1 MFGFVFTVTAAGD
14 GTKKITGQKDA
25 AEMVLIPA
33 GRFEIGDT
41 KNELE
46 PRLFWIERSRPVHTV
61 TLGSL
66 YMDGHEVTVGQFK
79 RFIQQSGYSYEGNS
93 DRVAEYSPGDEYP
106 MMMGSWDDATAY
118 AQWAGKKLPTEA
130 EWEHAAR
137 GGLVS
142 KRYL

>member
-1 MFGFVFTVTAAGD
+1 
-14 GTKKITGQKDA
+14 
-25 AEMVLIPA
+25 
-33 GRFEIGDT
+33 
-41 KNELE
+41 
-46 PRLFWIERSRPVHTV
+46 
-61 TLGSL
+61 
-66 YMDGHEVTVGQFK
+66 MDVHEVTVGQFK

>member
-1 MFGFVFTVTAAGD
+1 M
-14 GTKKITGQKDA
+14 
-25 AEMVLIPA
+25 
-33 GRFEIGDT
+33 
-41 KNELE
+41 
-46 PRLFWIERSRPVHTV
+46 
-61 TLGSL
+61 
-66 YMDGHEVTVGQFK
+66 
-79 RFIQQSGYSYEGNS
+79 
-93 DRVAEYSPGDEYP
+93 AEYSPGDEYP

>member
-61 TLGSL
+61 TLGSF
-66 YMDGHEVTVGQFK
+66 YMDVHEVTVGQFK

-130 EWEHAAR
+130 EWAHAAR